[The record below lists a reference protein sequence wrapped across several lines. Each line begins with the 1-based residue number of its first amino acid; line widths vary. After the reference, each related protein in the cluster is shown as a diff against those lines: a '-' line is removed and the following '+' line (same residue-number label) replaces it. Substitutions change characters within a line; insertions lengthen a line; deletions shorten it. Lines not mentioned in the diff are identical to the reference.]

1 MTLSYSETFPS
12 NNVKVSFE
20 EFEPNH
26 SNHRKL
32 RDYLIEVEESSPSD
46 ASIAAHFSKEGHHYK
61 GSLKVLSQKKDFLE
75 ENSSEDLSQLI
86 DELFVKIKDKIQ
98 RWKKNRFKNISDEFS

>member
-1 MTLSYSETFPS
+1 MTLSFSDTFPS

-26 SNHRKL
+26 SNQRKL
-32 RDYLIEVEESSPSD
+32 REYLIELEESSPSD
-46 ASIAAHFSKEGHHYK
+46 ASITAHFSKEDHNYT
-61 GSLKVLSQKKDFLE
+61 GSLKILSQKKDFLE

-86 DELFVKIKDKIQ
+86 DGLFIEIKEKIQ
-98 RWKKNRFKNISDEFS
+98 KWKKNRFKNISDELA